1 MFKTYNLLGD
11 CVKKEEFKEF
21 VKKNPKLITYVK
33 NNEMTWQKFYEMYDL
48 YGDTNDVWKD
58 YLIKQEE
65 VKEEIK
71 EVTKTGIAGLTLSE
85 VVKWIKNVDL
95 DNLQEGIGNV
105 QRVLGVMQD
114 FTKKDT
120 VEKQTYKP
128 RPLYKHFED

>member
-1 MFKTYNLLGD
+1 M
-11 CVKKEEFKEF
+11 KKEEFKEF
-21 VKKNPKLITYVK
+21 VRKNPKLITYVK

-71 EVTKTGIAGLTLSE
+71 ESTKTGIAGLTLSE

-114 FTKKDT
+114 FTKKDNT
-120 VEKQTYKP
+120 PQQTYKP